1 MERSDT
7 LTCLYKISQEN
18 DVASFKMIYRHYFP
32 KLFRFCMAITHT
44 KELAEEIVDDV
55 FMNLWEKR
63 SHLHKIENPDVYL
76 YVAVKNKSLDYLSKN
91 RLRETVDIST
101 ISNDYLI
108 FNIDPEQLMITEE
121 MKKRIYQAIDQL
133 PPRCKHIFS
142 LIKEDGLKYKDVASI
157 MNLSVKTVE
166 AQMAI
171 AMKKLMT
178 AVLIYTNE
186 DTLHKNSGTIQ

>member
-1 MERSDT
+1 MDRSDT
-7 LTCLYKISQEN
+7 LTYLHKVSLEN
-18 DVASFKMIYRHYFP
+18 DMESFKMLYRHYLP
-32 KLFRFCMAITHT
+32 VLFRFCMAIVHS
-44 KELAEEIVDDV
+44 KEIAEEIVDDV
-55 FMNLWEKR
+55 LMNLWEKR
-63 SHLHKIENPDVYL
+63 DHLHKIENPDVYL
-76 YVAVKNKSLDYLSKN
+76 YVAVKNKSLDYLSKSH
-91 RLRETVDIST
+91 LRETVDISAV
-101 ISNDYLI
+101 SNDYLI

-157 MNLSVKTVE
+157 LNLSVKTVE

-186 DTLHKNSGTIQ
+186 DTLQKNGGQ